1 MRIRIAVPEEHVHPD
16 VVNAALESVTRL
28 NEHMIRAGQTPTS
41 RELLAGGAVWRP
53 ENMGDEHF
61 DHGGTIASRGWGDCD
76 DWAPI
81 HAATLR
87 ASGEDPGATA
97 VVVPSGPSTYHAI
110 VKRSSGEV
118 EDPSIAAGMKAPSR
132 VSGTEAIE
140 LCALDPHDGRIYQ
153 GSLLPVHGPLS
164 MHSGV
169 NFAVRGVGG
178 CFEGRCDVPFND
190 SPLVHVH
197 GRVHSRRRLH
207 GVSVVGAVPYAL
219 SCTALGRSP
228 EGALSRAVV
237 GAILCGDAAEM
248 SAPSLDR
255 YKLLAIQAAMAG
267 HSPGEVRDAL
277 VRQMHADI
285 ESHAGAT
292 GTHPSEHTQ
301 ALLAQLSAETGDI
314 HHLVI
319 SGWVVGDFFSDI
331 GHIAS
336 AVVHTVSNVAN
347 DVAKVASKVPWGDI
361 VHGIQAAVSVVPGLG
376 TAVSDV
382 IAAAETAYDAAAAAL
397 SGHPLLGA
405 IDAAV
410 NFALATVPGGSALR
424 IVIDPAKKLFEDIVI
439 KGEPPASSAID
450 AILAAVPD
458 SPKIGPLSPR
468 SIISSIGHL
477 VIGHM
482 GMKHTGQGSTPAS
495 TAAPAVAPIPVVP
508 LARTGPSLVQKG
520 LQAKAARLH
529 APARKPAPPVHPLL
543 HVGPVAPKPLGAPH
557 AAVHISLAPALAHVA
572 RAAAAAPMS
581 PGLAAHLA
589 IPPIHVPPVDLRN
602 IPHTRRP
609 GFSPWW
615 HKPPPV

>member
-1 MRIRIAVPEEHVHPD
+1 VRIRIAVPEEHVHPD

-41 RELLAGGAVWRP
+41 HELITAGAVWRP

-76 DWAPI
+76 DWAPL

-87 ASGEDPGATA
+87 ASGQDPGATA

-110 VKRSSGEV
+110 VKRSSGET

-178 CFEGRCDVPFND
+178 CFEGRCDVPLAN

-197 GRVHSRRRLH
+197 GRVRSRRRLS

-219 SCTALGRSP
+219 SCTSLARTP

-285 ESHAGAT
+285 ESHASAT
-292 GTHPSEHTQ
+292 GTHPAEHTQ
-301 ALLAQLSAETGDI
+301 AMLAQLSAETGDV
-314 HHLVI
+314 HHLMV

-336 AVVHTVSNVAN
+336 GIVHTVSNVAN

-410 NFALATVPGGSALR
+410 NFALATIPGGSALR
-424 IVIDPAKKLFEDIVI
+424 IIIDPAIKFFEAVVI
-439 KGEPPASSAID
+439 KGEPPASAAID
-450 AILAAVPD
+450 STLAAVPD

-468 SIISSIGHL
+468 SIVSSIAHL
-477 VIGHM
+477 VIGHL
-482 GMKHTGQGSTPAS
+482 GMKHTGTGTTPAS
-495 TAAPAVAPIPVVP
+495 TAAPPVTATVAPAAAPVSVAPVVKHSAMP
-508 LARTGPSLVQKG
+508 QRRP
-520 LQAKAARLH
+520 
-529 APARKPAPPVHPLL
+529 APRPAPPRPVIHLA
-543 HVGPVAPKPLGAPH
+543 PVAVKPPGAPH
-557 AAVHISLAPALAHVA
+557 AAVHVTLAPALANLA
-572 RAAAAAPMS
+572 KAAAAAPMS

-589 IPPIHVPPVDLRN
+589 VPPIHVPAPDLRN

>member
-28 NEHMIRAGQTPTS
+28 DEHMIRSGQTPTS
-41 RELLAGGAVWRP
+41 HELITAGAVWRP

-61 DHGGTIASRGWGDCD
+61 DHGGTIAQRGWGDCD
-76 DWAPI
+76 DWAPL

-87 ASGEDPGATA
+87 ASGEDPGASA
-97 VVVPSGPSTYHAI
+97 IVVPSGPSTYHAV
-110 VKRSSGEV
+110 VKRSSGDID
-118 EDPSIAAGMKAPSR
+118 DPSIAAGMKPPSR

-164 MHSGV
+164 LHSGV

-178 CFEGRCDVPFND
+178 CFEGRCDVPLTR

-197 GRVHSRRRLH
+197 GRVRTRRRTH

-219 SCTALGRSP
+219 SCTALSHTP
-228 EGALSRAVV
+228 EGALSRAIV
-237 GAILCGDAAEM
+237 GAILCGDAAELP
-248 SAPSLDR
+248 ALNLDR
-255 YKLLAIQAAMAG
+255 YKLLAVQAAMAG
-267 HSPGEVRDAL
+267 HTPGQVREGL
-277 VRQMHADI
+277 IRQIHEDVAKHAD
-285 ESHAGAT
+285 AT

-301 ALLAQLSAETGDI
+301 AMLAALSAETGDL
-314 HHLVI
+314 HHLMV
-319 SGWVVGDFFSDI
+319 SGYVVGDFFSDI

-347 DVAKVASKVPWGDI
+347 DVAKAVSSVPWGDI

-410 NFALATVPGGSALR
+410 NFALATVPGGGALR
-424 IVIDPAKKLFEDIVI
+424 ILIDPAMKFFEDVVI
-439 KGEPPASSAID
+439 KGEPPGSAAFD
-450 AILAAVPD
+450 ATLAAVPD
-458 SPKIGPLSPR
+458 SPKLGPLSPR
-468 SIISSIGHL
+468 SIVSSIAHL

-495 TAAPAVAPIPVVP
+495 AAAPPLTVMPKAAPVPQHVAPVVHPAAHP
-508 LARTGPSLVQKG
+508 LARPVMHLGP
-520 LQAKAARLH
+520 H
-529 APARKPAPPVHPLL
+529 PVVHLA
-543 HVGPVAPKPLGAPH
+543 APKPHPKPPGAPH
-557 AAVHISLAPALAHVA
+557 AAVHVTLAPALAHVA
-572 RAAAAAPMS
+572 RAAAAAPLS
-581 PGLAAHLA
+581 PGLAAHLVA
-589 IPPIHVPPVDLRN
+589 PPVDLRA

-615 HKPPPV
+615 HRPPVY